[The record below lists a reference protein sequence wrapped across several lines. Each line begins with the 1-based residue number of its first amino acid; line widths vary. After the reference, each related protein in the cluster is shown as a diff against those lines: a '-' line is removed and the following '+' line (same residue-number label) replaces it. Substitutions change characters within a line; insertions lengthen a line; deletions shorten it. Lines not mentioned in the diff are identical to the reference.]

1 MVLHKGKNE
10 HLRSNIKVVAT
21 SSVYLS
27 KQKEGTGVR
36 RDRAQDNHNNTR
48 ILDNA
53 QEKVQR
59 WRPLHS
65 HQLLHTHIQKIKTNN
80 SPK

>member
-1 MVLHKGKNE
+1 MVLHKGQNE

-59 WRPLHS
+59 WRPLQIVRYLSCNEEAS
-65 HQLLHTHIQKIKTNN
+65 HCL
-80 SPK
+80 P